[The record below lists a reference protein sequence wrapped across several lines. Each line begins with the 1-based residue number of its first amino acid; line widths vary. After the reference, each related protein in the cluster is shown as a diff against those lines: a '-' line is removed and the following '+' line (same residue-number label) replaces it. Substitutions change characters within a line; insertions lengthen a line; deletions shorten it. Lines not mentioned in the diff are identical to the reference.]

1 MQVLM
6 SSTLLLSAFNQNLL
20 WVYQNCQFEVSSISV
35 IDFSNVTQY
44 SLFQLMSEVE
54 AVFGVTVY
62 VSLALKKEKL
72 QVVLTMCYILDP
84 TG

>member
-1 MQVLM
+1 
-6 SSTLLLSAFNQNLL
+6 
-20 WVYQNCQFEVSSISV
+20 
-35 IDFSNVTQY
+35 
-44 SLFQLMSEVE
+44 MSEVE